1 MKNLLSVGTFIL
13 LSVVG
18 GAFPALAWE
27 SHEHPFEPATG
38 VELRKFGQDNANQ
51 YCRGRFNDLVKTG
64 DLPWNARFANHVWA
78 HLDANKC
85 VYNR

>member
-27 SHEHPFEPATG
+27 SHEHPFDPAAG
-38 VELRKFGQDNANQ
+38 VELRKLGQDSANQ

-64 DLPWNARFANHVWA
+64 DLPWDARFANHVWA

-85 VYNR
+85 VYNK